1 MIAKE
6 LISQTH
12 DALRTSDTGEQA
24 VTMMSIF
31 HVKHLPIVN
40 NEQLLGLIAEND
52 ILEQNLSE
60 PIGSYNLSMTRPYA
74 QQQDHLFEVMKLM
87 AEYRLTVIPV
97 VDDENRYLGL
107 ITQDDL
113 IQYYASSFSFEE
125 PGSILV
131 IETDKVNYSL
141 AEVSRIVE
149 EENSAILTSFLTTV
163 EDSTRVQITL
173 KINNHSLSGI
183 VASLERYGYDIAAS
197 FAEDEYR
204 DLFKDRYDSLMTYLN
219 V

>member
-74 QQQDHLFEVMKLM
+74 LQQDHLFEVMKLM

>member
-6 LISQTH
+6 LISHTH
-12 DALRTSDTGEQA
+12 DALRTSDTGEEA

-52 ILEQNLSE
+52 ILDHDLNE
-60 PIGSYNLSMTRPYA
+60 PIGSYNLSLTRPYA
-74 QQQDHLFEVMKLM
+74 QQHDHLFEVMKLM
-87 AEYRLTVIPV
+87 AEYKLTVIPV
-97 VDDENRYLGL
+97 VDADNKYLGL

-131 IETDKVNYSL
+131 LETDKVNYSL

-149 EENSAILTSFLTTV
+149 EENCAILTSFLTTV
-163 EDSTRVQITL
+163 EDSTRVQITI
-173 KINNHSLSGI
+173 KINKHSLGGI
-183 VASLERYGYDIAAS
+183 LASFERYGYEIAAS
-197 FAEDEYR
+197 FAEDEYQ
-204 DLFKDRYDSLMTYLN
+204 DLLKDRYDSLMAYLN